1 MTLFK
6 LNRSI
11 AIEEG
16 VKETVELVDYVSTRP
31 DFPTRDELSLTD
43 AQVARIPELL
53 VCRPDYNRTKDDQH
67 NVTEFIL
74 PNDLTDGGMSPSVI
88 LLYCLLPILAL
99 VTRIGFAVG
108 VTGQSVGGF
117 RGGLLQLI
125 GWPLLL
131 LALYYSSSVARA
143 VGRSLSGKVQ
153 MVMAW
158 LSGFATPFG
167 IAAMGFAS
175 PEFYQVG
182 GVSLLGPL
190 GWVGGLLVFGLA
202 ISVIVA
208 LICLLVKGK
217 EGLDLCKVYST
228 SLLMMSA
235 NVIAVG
241 LIASCLQLVFGDLQT
256 GLGLKVGQFMYAT
269 VPFMLAYVHPWL
281 LARQEVKARKEEQ
294 LVFASLYNGGNKA
307 KRSNAIVAR
316 QERIQACESAG
327 KNHEPPFVAGK
338 STGFLFNNG
347 CPRAIPGG
355 MDVQWTAKDAGTHI
369 FVVGETGGGKST
381 GAAQRWGDYWI
392 LNGFG
397 GSFWVDGKGE
407 LPLLYANARNFNLID
422 YTSTVAPFEGLGPD
436 EIVSSI
442 EQACEVNLSNA
453 KDGGNAIHF
462 NQRADAVLTA
472 MTHLMFAMVES
483 EKECMKHNK
492 LYFFDVSDERTWF
505 RDPDSLMKIHMAAK
519 SWKDGYSTV
528 MEFTR
533 FVRLWH
539 PAIERI
545 KEKDADGNDTFR
557 FNYKCSTE
565 AQVLN
570 DHLKFLDSLGE
581 GAGEELAGV
590 FSTIENMI
598 KPLFGNAKLRKWAS
612 TETGGFQF
620 EKVLYGAHV
629 GINLNVDEF
638 GRSALL
644 YTALLRQRVMRAVK
658 KRTKGWEERDPRQ
671 KPILMLMDE
680 CHSKG
685 VIDRDDAEF
694 SSKCRG
700 WKLQLFCLT
709 QSMESMVNAIDQDA
723 TDALL
728 QNFKIKI
735 FFRNQ
740 DSKRTMQYAM
750 DTVGKGHVQ
759 RWKKKLVPVSLIETA
774 KVAASSTLR
783 NQDHEDAAFYRE
795 VRRYGGG
802 RISIRA
808 GNYEGK
814 ELFDYHAQSK
824 GESLQMCVDT
834 SQIKPVI
841 DLVEE
846 EDYWVSEADYRD
858 NLAPKGR
865 ALIQWIRGGVPF
877 AEFVEVPY
885 QEFPTK
891 EIMRKPG
898 EVDEEIILPK
908 GILWGEE
915 TEEEALADAA

>member
-1 MTLFK
+1 MILSK
-6 LNRSI
+6 LSRSI
-11 AIEEG
+11 PLEQG
-16 VKETVELVDYVSTRP
+16 VQETLERVDYVSTRP
-31 DFPTRDELSLTD
+31 DFPTRDELNLTD
-43 AQVARIPELL
+43 EQVARIPELL
-53 VCRPDYNRTKDDQH
+53 VCRPDFNRTKDDQH
-67 NVTEFIL
+67 NVSEFIL

-88 LLYCLLPILAL
+88 LLYCLLPIFAL
-99 VTRIGFAVG
+99 VSRIGLAVG
-108 VTGQSVGGF
+108 VTGQSVGGPK
-117 RGGLLQLI
+117 GGLLEII
-125 GWPLLL
+125 GLAVLLL
-131 LALYYSSSVARA
+131 GLYQGASVARE
-143 VGRSLSGKVQ
+143 VGRSLSGKSQ
-153 MVMAW
+153 MVMTW
-158 LSGFATPFG
+158 LAGFAAPFG
-167 IAAMGFAS
+167 IAALGFAL
-175 PEFYQVG
+175 PDFYQVG

-202 ISVIVA
+202 VSVIIA
-208 LICLLVKGK
+208 LTCLLLKGK
-217 EGLDLCKVYST
+217 DGLDLCKVF
-228 SLLMMSA
+228 SLSVVMLT
-235 NVIAVG
+235 VTTIAVG
-241 LIASCLQLVFGDLQT
+241 LIASGLELVFGDLKH
-256 GLGLKVGQFMYAT
+256 GAGLKAGQLMYAT

-281 LARQEVKARKEEQ
+281 LARQEVKARKED
-294 LVFASLYNGGNKA
+294 LVFFASIYNGGNKA
-307 KRSNAIVAR
+307 KRANSIVAR

-327 KNHEPPFVAGK
+327 KNPEVPFVAGK
-338 STGFLFNNG
+338 STAFLYKKG
-347 CPRAIPGG
+347 CPRAIPAD
-355 MDVQWTAKDAGTHI
+355 MYVQWTAKDAGTHI

-407 LPLLYANARNFNLID
+407 LPLLYARARNFHLID
-422 YTSTVAPFEGLGPD
+422 HTSKVAPFEGLSPD

-442 EQACEVNLSNA
+442 EQACEVNLSSA
-453 KDGGNAIHF
+453 KEGGNAIHF

-472 MTHLMFAMVES
+472 MTHLMFAMVEA
-483 EKECMKHNK
+483 EKECMAHNK
-492 LYFFDVSDERTWF
+492 LYFFGASEERTWF

-519 SWKDGYSTV
+519 DWNDGYSTV

-539 PAIERI
+539 PAIEKI
-545 KEKDADGNDTFR
+545 KEEDADGNATYR
-557 FNYKCSTE
+557 FNYKCSAE

-570 DHLKFLDSLGE
+570 DHLKFLDSLGK

-638 GRSALL
+638 GRSAIL

-709 QSMESMVNAIDQDA
+709 QSMESMVNAIGVDA

-750 DTVGKGHVQ
+750 DTVGKGYIQ
-759 RWKKKLVPVSLIETA
+759 RWNKKLLPISLIETA
-774 KVAASSTLR
+774 KVAAASTLR

-795 VRRYGGG
+795 IRRYGGG
-802 RISIRA
+802 RIDIHA
-808 GNYEGK
+808 GEDGRRM
-814 ELFDYHAQSK
+814 FDYHTQSK
-824 GESLQMCVDT
+824 GESLEMCVDA
-834 SQIKPVI
+834 SRVRPVVN
-841 DLVEE
+841 LVEE

-877 AEFVEVPY
+877 SEFVEVPY
-885 QEFPTK
+885 QEFPT
-891 EIMRKPG
+891 EDIMRKPG

-908 GILWGEE
+908 GILWGDEE
-915 TEEEALADAA
+915 EEEEALASAA